1 MKRYISDL
9 HFGSEEC
16 INRFDKRQFDNVFE
30 MDKYM
35 IKQWNN
41 TIKSG
46 DIVIIL
52 GDLFST
58 KDATRINKILN
69 QLYGKFAL
77 IEGNHDREWMKLE
90 GVNLDKFEYI
100 KPYAEIHD
108 AGRSV
113 ILSHYPIFFYNH
125 QHQKNSSGQ
134 TESFMLYGHVHNSEE
149 AVLTEKLQ
157 NIVRETNTTDKHDVT
172 GPIPSQM
179 INCFCMRSDYRP
191 LTLNEWIELE
201 KQHSNWPY

>member
-9 HFGSEEC
+9 HFGGEEC
-16 INRFDKRQFDNVFE
+16 ISRFDKRQFDNVFE

-35 IKQWNN
+35 IKQWND

-58 KDATRINKILN
+58 KDVTRINKILN

-100 KPYAEIHD
+100 KSYAEIQD
-108 AGRSV
+108 VGRSV

-134 TESFMLYGHVHNSEE
+134 AESFMLYGHVHNSEE

-157 NIVRETNTTDKHDVT
+157 NIVRETNTTDKHGITD
-172 GPIPSQM
+172 PIPSQM
-179 INCFCMRSDYRP
+179 INCFCMRSDYKP

-201 KQHSNWPY
+201 KQRNNWPY

>member
-9 HFGSEEC
+9 HFGGEEC
-16 INRFDKRQFDNVFE
+16 ISKFDKRQFDNVFE

-41 TIKSG
+41 TIKGG

-58 KDATRINKILN
+58 KDVTRINKILN

-77 IEGNHDREWMKLE
+77 IEGNHDREWTKLE

-108 AGRSV
+108 TGRSV

-134 TESFMLYGHVHNSEE
+134 IESFMLYGHVHNSEE
-149 AVLTEKLQ
+149 AVLAEKLQ
-157 NIVRETNTTDKHDVT
+157 NIVRETNTTDKHGIT
-172 GPIPSQM
+172 GPISSQM

>member
-9 HFGSEEC
+9 HFGGEEC
-16 INRFDKRQFDNVFE
+16 ISRFDKRQFDNVFE

-35 IKQWNN
+35 IKQWND
-41 TIKSG
+41 TIKGG

-58 KDATRINKILN
+58 KDVTRINKILN

-77 IEGNHDREWMKLE
+77 IEGNHD
-90 GVNLDKFEYI
+90 
-100 KPYAEIHD
+100 
-108 AGRSV
+108 GRSV

-157 NIVRETNTTDKHDVT
+157 NIVRETNTTNKHGVT

>member
-9 HFGSEEC
+9 HFGGEEC
-16 INRFDKRQFDNVFE
+16 ISRFDKRQFDNVFE

-35 IKQWNN
+35 IKQWND

-58 KDATRINKILN
+58 KDVTRINKILN

-77 IEGNHDREWMKLE
+77 IEGNHDKDWMKLE

-108 AGRSV
+108 VGRSV

-125 QHQKNSSGQ
+125 QHQKSSSGQ
-134 TESFMLYGHVHNSEE
+134 IESFMLYGHVHNSEE

-157 NIVRETNTTDKHDVT
+157 NIVRETNTTDKHGVT

-179 INCFCMRSDYRP
+179 INCFCMKSDYRP

-201 KQHSNWPY
+201 KQRNNWPY